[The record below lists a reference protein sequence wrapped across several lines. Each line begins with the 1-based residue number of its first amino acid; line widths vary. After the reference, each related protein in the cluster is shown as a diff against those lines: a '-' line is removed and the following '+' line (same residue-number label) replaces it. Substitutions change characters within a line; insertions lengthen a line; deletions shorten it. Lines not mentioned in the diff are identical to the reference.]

1 MEVLATMIRQEK
13 EMKGI
18 CTEKEEVKLLLFADD
33 MIVYIKNPKG
43 STKQLLNIVSEF
55 GKIVRYKVNI
65 QVKGIFVHQQ

>member
-1 MEVLATMIRQEK
+1 MEVLTTVIRQEK
-13 EMKGI
+13 EIKGMQI
-18 CTEKEEVKLLLFADD
+18 GKEEVKLLLFADD

-65 QVKGIFVHQQ
+65 QVKGIFVYQQ